1 MKEGRKEG
9 RTKWLAWLFEG
20 ARPPPV
26 LGRDNRWAAEL
37 DVWTTCWHRHGHD
50 AGTSASNDERAIGL
64 ATMLDLRLP
73 VSAINTTNTV
83 SAERGAQNEQD
94 ETGHRDSNHPT
105 RCIKTRTQKLAP
117 HLHLH
122 QTEPNRTAPHRTAP
136 HRSPPLPPPESR
148 TRDSVPGY
156 AVSNRSA
163 THRAI

>member
-1 MKEGRKEG
+1 M
-9 RTKWLAWLFEG
+9 
-20 ARPPPV
+20 

-94 ETGHRDSNHPT
+94 ETRHRDSNHPT

-122 QTEPNRTAPHRTAP
+122 QTAPLA
-136 HRSPPLPPPESR
+136 PPPPSR
-148 TRDSVPGY
+148 
-156 AVSNRSA
+156 VSNPGQRSGIRGFEPLG
-163 THRAI
+163 HSPRDLNVP